1 MNELQ
6 HSGRHNAANF
16 EKNRGVVFFISMTNE
31 DAATTGAELQPTQ
44 HRGLIRNGWQP
55 RVLAKNLFCHW
66 TTVPMRFLVYINTM
80 RVKI

>member
-1 MNELQ
+1 MTGTFHLKLQRFMNELQ

-55 RVLAKNLFCHW
+55 RVLAKN
-66 TTVPMRFLVYINTM
+66 
-80 RVKI
+80 